1 VKTKI
6 HTLSEDQNFYL
17 IAIASHLNNYK
28 ISWLLNEEMN
38 FKFQQSEDL
47 IIQDKK
53 NENTPKFGIFVYE
66 EDSESI
72 FTLYA
77 NRSGNEVLLKS
88 NKNIDYILKY
98 QGIPSPLQIKQFIE
112 KLKTLK
118 NILTVFEID
127 KSKLKPKELEYF
139 L

>member
-6 HTLSEDQNFYL
+6 HSLSDDQNYCL

-47 IIQDKK
+47 IVQDQK
-53 NENTPKFGIFVYE
+53 NGNTSKFGVFTYE
-66 EDSESI
+66 EDTESI
-72 FTLYA
+72 YTIYA

-98 QGIPSPLQIKQFIE
+98 QGNLSTFQIKPLIE

-127 KSKLKPKELEYF
+127 KSGLKIKESELF
-139 L
+139 I